1 MSLPPDYNPMQEQS
15 RLNQDAEFNEHMKRL
30 LKHFKDIPEQRLR
43 MFAGMPCDAGG
54 INDTPLKCLRAA
66 IPPYMPLPEGLEQK
80 LAGRVVKRAPGPATD
95 DAFKQAWAQYVS
107 ACQARKQRIAEA
119 QALHKVRLQGMRARH
134 AAELSAL
141 QENQRAEIAL
151 LDRDVEQALAEPV
164 PEAPKR
170 AAL

>member
-30 LKHFKDIPEQRLR
+30 LKHFRDIPEQRLR

-66 IPPYMPLPEGLEQK
+66 IPPYIPLPEGLEQK
-80 LAGRVVKRAPGPATD
+80 LAGSVVKPTAPTD
-95 DAFKQAWAQYVS
+95 DTFKQAWAVYVQ
-107 ACQARKQRIAEA
+107 ACQARKARIAAARRVYEA
-119 QALHKVRLQGMRARH
+119 QV
-134 AAELSAL
+134 AAAK
-141 QENQRAEIAL
+141 AMY
-151 LDRDVEQALAEPV
+151 DLAQDEPM